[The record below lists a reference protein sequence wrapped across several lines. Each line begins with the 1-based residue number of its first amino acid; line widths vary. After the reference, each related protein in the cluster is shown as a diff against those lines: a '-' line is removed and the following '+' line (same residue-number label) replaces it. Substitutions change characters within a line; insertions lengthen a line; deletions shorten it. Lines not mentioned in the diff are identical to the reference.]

1 MKYSNFK
8 EPRLSLLGFGLMRL
22 PVTPDGEIDREVTFR
37 MVDYAIEHGINY
49 FDTAYPYHGGLSEVV
64 AGETLRRH
72 PRENWY
78 IVNKYSGHQIASE
91 YSPEVIFEDQLRKC
105 GVEWFDF
112 YLMHNIHETSI
123 DVYLDPKWGIL
134 LF

>member
-8 EPRLSLLGFGLMRL
+8 ELRLSFLGFGTMRL
-22 PVTPDGEIDREVTFR
+22 PLTPDGSIDRDVTFQ

-72 PRENWY
+72 PRE
-78 IVNKYSGHQIASE
+78 S
-91 YSPEVIFEDQLRKC
+91 
-105 GVEWFDF
+105 
-112 YLMHNIHETSI
+112 
-123 DVYLDPKWGIL
+123 
-134 LF
+134 